1 MLGRRLAASSTRPQL
16 TAGWPALQQAGS
28 SWSGYSSAA
37 AAATASAASEPTTP
51 EQLRQ
56 AFSYC
61 VSQVKKHDYENYLWV
76 TQLPKVGLV
85 RRRACCAVL
94 RPGRLSNAWRN
105 VNRPP
110 PLCHV
115 HPTAAARRCYPTT
128 TRRRSCAPPS
138 LRCGHSTLRQG

>member
-85 RRRACCAVL
+85 RRRACAPAACQT
-94 RPGRLSNAWRN
+94 RGGMSTGRHPSATCTPLLPPAG
-105 VNRPP
+105 VTPP
-110 PLCHV
+110 P
-115 HPTAAARRCYPTT
+115 PAAGAARPHL
-128 TRRRSCAPPS
+128 CAAGIQ
-138 LRCGHSTLRQG
+138 R

>member
-76 TQLPKVGLV
+76 TQLPKVGS
-85 RRRACCAVL
+85 CAD
-94 RPGRLSNAWRN
+94 GAWRAMRCYIALQ
-105 VNRPP
+105 VSHHPGT
-110 PLCHV
+110 
-115 HPTAAARRCYPTT
+115 HPTPPTHPAT
-128 TRRRSCAPPS
+128 HPPTRP
-138 LRCGHSTLRQG
+138 